1 MLRFLRIASLL
12 LCLHIAFVDAD
23 CTHSRGP
30 STIAANKRP
39 KKPAAFWCGTG
50 VAINS
55 SNTCTHYT
63 NRLVQLLGRHL
74 CQRWLLLC
82 TCLVVDPSNRLIL
95 MAWAFL
101 SVINDSIPV
110 PTIISVVTADQMDV
124 SASIVANH
132 ISCYLPPH
140 LGCPKGTQCNPV
152 TCICDK

>member
-1 MLRFLRIASLL
+1 MPTARTRGDLARSPPTRDLISLQTSGVVL
-12 LCLHIAFVDAD
+12 GGV
-23 CTHSRGP
+23 SR
-30 STIAANKRP
+30 
-39 KKPAAFWCGTG
+39 

-63 NRLVQLLGRHL
+63 SRLVQLLGRHL

-95 MAWAFL
+95 IAWAFL

-140 LGCPKGTQCNPV
+140 LGCPKGTQYNPV
-152 TCICDK
+152 TCTCDK